1 VIGPRRLFGTSRAN
15 VRCQM
20 KGRPAAGDALGP
32 RMTQTGHFACSAG
45 RSSRRVLA
53 LFAVGSIDQF
63 ETIEEPPN
71 VCCVGPPMDRKTD
84 KLAELAL
91 VATALSAGALSIS
104 FSLLV
109 SLYFP

>member
-1 VIGPRRLFGTSRAN
+1 
-15 VRCQM
+15 
-20 KGRPAAGDALGP
+20 
-32 RMTQTGHFACSAG
+32 
-45 RSSRRVLA
+45 
-53 LFAVGSIDQF
+53 
-63 ETIEEPPN
+63 
-71 VCCVGPPMDRKTD
+71 MDRKTD